1 MKKVVGFTLI
11 ELVVVI
17 VILGILAVT
26 AAPKFLGLQVD
37 ARNAALKGLEG
48 TLKSALGVGYSKMAI
63 LGVEN
68 SLYATNRARGDNEKE
83 SLGIFSVNMSIIG
96 CPKNSTPTCVFRY
109 GYPYGPYTFERMVE
123 NIHRTQ
129 HGNDWVVFYQH
140 NGIVFTSSKNAELY
154 ENKQDKTTQLRLK
167 SEQCYLLYKY
177 PVNINDSYTLTLK
190 SCK

>member
-1 MKKVVGFTLI
+1 MKKMVGFTLI

-68 SLYATNRARGDNEKE
+68 SQYATNRPINGKE
-83 SLGIFSVNMSIIG
+83 TGMFSVDMSIIG

-129 HGNDWVVFYQH
+129 HGNNWVVFYQH
-140 NGIVFTSSKNAELY
+140 NGIVFTSSKNAEPY
-154 ENKQDKTTQLRLK
+154 KNEQDKTTQLRLK

-190 SCK
+190 SCE

>member
-1 MKKVVGFTLI
+1 MKNVVGFTLI

-68 SLYATNRARGDNEKE
+68 SPYATNRAREDNEKE

-96 CPKNSTPTCVFRY
+96 CPKNDDTNQCVFQY
-109 GYPYGPYTFERMVE
+109 GYPQDPYTFNQTIKNVGWRDSDSGW
-123 NIHRTQ
+123 TY
-129 HGNDWVVFYQH
+129 FYK
-140 NGIVFTSSKNAELY
+140 GSSIIFTFKNNVRNAGTKKDPKDEL
-154 ENKQDKTTQLRLK
+154 
-167 SEQCYLLYKY
+167 
-177 PVNINDSYTLTLK
+177 INDNCYIIYTPPTKINEQYTITLNK
-190 SCK
+190 CR

>member
-68 SLYATNRARGDNEKE
+68 SPYATNRARGDDEKE

-96 CPKNSTPTCVFRY
+96 CPKNSTPTCVFQF
-109 GYPYGPYTFERMVE
+109 GYPQDPYTFEQMVE
-123 NIHRTQ
+123 NVGWKDSDSGWTFFYDGISIIFTFSNNVKKMKINDEYKTELIH
-129 HGNDWVVFYQH
+129 
-140 NGIVFTSSKNAELY
+140 KN
-154 ENKQDKTTQLRLK
+154 
-167 SEQCYLLYKY
+167 CYLKY
-177 PVNINDSYTLTLK
+177 TPPLTNNSSYSLQLIN
-190 SCK
+190 CK